1 MKANVSVKL
10 AMSFTSTMRMR
21 KAFLD
26 RAASTTVASRE
37 SRVMRAPEQANDTG
51 FQTGWY
57 LELGEALPRDPRVA
71 LCADAPAGQWTPDPT
86 RWRAGPRVHL
96 ASRSRSGLHGR
107 PERSAPRRGR
117 PAAM

>member
-1 MKANVSVKL
+1 MKAKISVKL
-10 AMSFTSTMRMR
+10 AISLTSTRRMR

-57 LELGEALPRDPRVA
+57 LELVEALPRDPRVV
-71 LCADAPAGQWTPDPT
+71 LCGGAPAGRWTPDQA
-86 RWRAGPRVHL
+86 RWSAGPRARP
-96 ASRSRSGLHGR
+96 ASRSRLG
-107 PERSAPRRGR
+107 
-117 PAAM
+117 